1 MKYIKIGACILT
13 LFATVSCQDILTE
26 EVLTE
31 RPNSYFDTDAGIL
44 AGVVGAYNQTF
55 AVPFNGEA
63 TFATTN
69 YGTDEFVVGGD
80 QSNSPWNNYD
90 GGLKSI
96 VNTVTSNTVPA
107 ERAWD
112 MYYNAIGLTNQVIQ
126 SAIAS
131 TSTSATIKKTALGEG
146 YFMRAFNYLKLVRQ
160 YGGVPIKTKVST
172 TVETEFT
179 RATSQEVYALIID
192 DLKNA
197 YNLLDNVGPGPQ
209 KITKDAVAHYLAKAY
224 LSRASE
230 INDSWNSSTKAAD
243 LAEVV
248 KLSDDIITRHPL
260 VSNYAALW
268 AWDKVNAASESVSEL
283 ILSAQFSND
292 ALSTTSNT
300 QHLYFAARYDDLPFM
315 QRDLTGMRPF
325 SRLAPS
331 YFTYSVFDQ
340 VNDSRF
346 WKSFRTK
353 SRVNKGSGKYVNG
366 DLGIMY
372 VINSPDDK
380 RFAKS
385 SYVDE
390 LVYSKTGKTI
400 PSVFVAY
407 STDGKNLLGG
417 VRYPSLNKYFD
428 GSRIG
433 FNDVNGFRDVVL
445 ARSAETYLM
454 AAEAKVRLAS
464 LGTGSYDDALP
475 YINAVRRRAAFKA
488 GEDRAAY
495 ADGAAAFVVST
506 AGQSTSINSYFTEN
520 SYYESTGIAATTAAT
535 TLDITNSNN
544 LPAQDVA
551 VINKLGYTS
560 TYDKMLCLVLNE
572 KTREMCGE
580 FHRWEDLARTK
591 TLLARAKAYNL
602 ATPGTTGA
610 SVNIKDYHLV
620 RPIPQTFLDGI
631 TKNGIPLTAAEKQ
644 AMQNTG
650 Y

>member
-26 EVLTE
+26 EVVTD
-31 RPNSYFDTDAGIL
+31 RPNSYFNTDAGIL

-63 TFATTN
+63 TFSTTN

-96 VNTVTSNTVPA
+96 VTTVTSNTVPA
-107 ERAWD
+107 EKAWD
-112 MYYNAIGLTNQVIQ
+112 TYYNAIGLTNQVIQ
-126 SAIAS
+126 SAVAS
-131 TSTSATIKKTALGEG
+131 TSTSATIKKTALGEA

-160 YGGVPIKTKVST
+160 FGGVPIKTSVST
-172 TVETEFT
+172 TVETEFS
-179 RATSQEVYALIID
+179 RATSQEVYAFIID
-192 DLKNA
+192 DLKKA
-197 YNLLDNVGPGPQ
+197 YDLLDNVGPGPQ
-209 KITKDAVAHYLAKAY
+209 KITKDAVGHYLAKAY

-230 INDSWNSSTKAAD
+230 INDSWNTSTKAAD

-248 KLSDDIITRHPL
+248 RLSDDIITRHPL

-300 QHLYFAARYDDLPFM
+300 QHLYFASRYDDLPYM

-372 VINSPDDK
+372 IINSPDDK

-390 LVYSKTGKTI
+390 QVYSKTGKTI

-417 VRYPSLNKYFD
+417 VRFPSLNKYFD

-520 SYYESTGIAATTAAT
+520 SYYESTGIPVTTTAT
-535 TLDITNSNN
+535 SLDITSSAN
-544 LPAQDVA
+544 LPAQDLA
-551 VINKLGYTS
+551 VISKLGYTS

-610 SVNIKDYHLV
+610 SVNIKDYHLL

>member
-26 EVLTE
+26 EVVIN

-55 AVPFNGEA
+55 AVPFNGET

-112 MYYNAIGLTNQVIQ
+112 MYYIAIGLTNQVIQ

-131 TSTSATIKKTALGEG
+131 TSTSAAIKKTALGEA

-209 KITKDAVAHYLAKAY
+209 KITKDAVGHYLAKAY

-230 INDSWNSSTKAAD
+230 INDSWNTSTKAAD

-260 VSNYAALW
+260 VANYAALW

-292 ALSTTSNT
+292 ALSTTSNA
-300 QHLYFAARYDDLPFM
+300 QHLYFTARYDDLPFM

-366 DLGIMY
+366 DLGVMY
-372 VINSPDDK
+372 IINSPDDK

-428 GSRIG
+428 GARIG

-475 YINAVRRRAAFKA
+475 YINAVRKRAAFKA

-506 AGQSTSINSYFTEN
+506 AGQSTSINSYITEN
-520 SYYESTGIAATTAAT
+520 SYYESTGITATTAAT
-535 TLDITNSNN
+535 ALDITNSNN

-560 TYDKMLCLVLNE
+560 MYDKMLCLVLNE

-602 ATPGTTGA
+602 PTPGTTGA
-610 SVNIKDYHLV
+610 SANIKDYHLV

-631 TKNGIPLTAAEKQ
+631 TKNGIPLTGAEKQ

>member
-26 EVLTE
+26 EVVVD
-31 RPNSYFDTDAGIL
+31 RPNSYYDTDAGIL

-80 QSNSPWNNYD
+80 ASNGPWNNYD

-96 VNTVTSNTVPA
+96 VTTVTSNTIAA

-126 SAIAS
+126 SALAS
-131 TSTSATIKKTALGEG
+131 TSTSATIKKTALGEA

-209 KITKDAVAHYLAKAY
+209 KITKDAVGHYLAKAY

-230 INDSWNSSTKAAD
+230 INDSWNTSTKAAD

-260 VSNYAALW
+260 VANYAALW
-268 AWDKVNAASESVSEL
+268 AWDKVNAASESVSEV

-300 QHLYFAARYDDLPFM
+300 QHLYFTSRYDDLPFM

-372 VINSPDDK
+372 IINSPDDK

-390 LVYSKTGKTI
+390 QVYSKTGKTI
-400 PSVFVAY
+400 PSVYVAY

-417 VRYPSLNKYFD
+417 VRFPSLNKYFD
-428 GSRIG
+428 GARIG

-475 YINAVRRRAAFKA
+475 YINAVRKRAAFKA

-535 TLDITNSNN
+535 ALDITNSNN

-602 ATPGTTGA
+602 PTPGNAGA
-610 SVNIKDYHLV
+610 SANIKDFHVL

>member
-26 EVLTE
+26 EVVTD
-31 RPNSYFDTDAGIL
+31 RPNSYFNTDAGIL

-63 TFATTN
+63 TFSTTN

-96 VNTVTSNTVPA
+96 VTTVTSNTVPA
-107 ERAWD
+107 EKAWD
-112 MYYNAIGLTNQVIQ
+112 TYYNAIGLTNQVIQ
-126 SAIAS
+126 SAVAS
-131 TSTSATIKKTALGEG
+131 TSTSATIKKTALGEA

-160 YGGVPIKTKVST
+160 FGGVPIKTSVST
-172 TVETEFT
+172 TVETEFS
-179 RATSQEVYALIID
+179 RATSQEVYAFIID
-192 DLKNA
+192 DLKKA
-197 YNLLDNVGPGPQ
+197 YDLLDNVGPGPQ
-209 KITKDAVAHYLAKAY
+209 KITKDAVGHYLAKAY

-230 INDSWNSSTKAAD
+230 INDSWNTSTKAAD

-248 KLSDDIITRHPL
+248 RLSDDIITRHPL

-300 QHLYFAARYDDLPFM
+300 QHLYFASRYDDLPYM

-372 VINSPDDK
+372 IINSPDDK

-390 LVYSKTGKTI
+390 QVYSKTGKTI

-417 VRYPSLNKYFD
+417 VRFPSLNKYFD

-475 YINAVRRRAAFKA
+475 YINALRRRAAFKA

-520 SYYESTGIAATTAAT
+520 SYYESTGIPVTTTAT
-535 TLDITNSNN
+535 SLDITSSAN
-544 LPAQDVA
+544 LPAQDLA
-551 VINKLGYTS
+551 VISKLGYTS

-610 SVNIKDYHLV
+610 SVNIKDYHLL

>member
-13 LFATVSCQDILTE
+13 LFTTVSCQDILTE
-26 EVLTE
+26 EVVTD

-44 AGVVGAYNQTF
+44 AGIAGAYNQTF
-55 AVPFNGEA
+55 AVPFNGES

-96 VNTVTSNTVPA
+96 VTTVTSNTVPA

-112 MYYNAIGLTNQVIQ
+112 MYYIAIGLTNQVIK
-126 SAIAS
+126 SALAS
-131 TSTSATIKKTALGEG
+131 TSTNAAIKKTALGEA

-160 YGGVPIKTKVST
+160 YGGVPIKTSVTT
-172 TVETEFT
+172 TVETEFS
-179 RATSQEVYALIID
+179 RATPQEVYTFIID

-197 YNLLDNVGPGPQ
+197 YNLLDNTGPSPQ
-209 KITKDAVAHYLAKAY
+209 KITKDAAAHYLAKAY

-230 INDSWNSSTKAAD
+230 INDSWNTSTKAAD

-248 KLSDDIITRHPL
+248 KLSDEVIARHPL
-260 VSNYAALW
+260 ATNYGSLW
-268 AWDKVNAASESVSEL
+268 AWDKVNAPSESLPEL

-300 QHLYFAARYDDLPFM
+300 QHLYFAARYDDLPYM

-353 SRVNKGSGKYVNG
+353 SRVNKGSGNYVNG

-372 VINSPDDK
+372 IINSPDDK

-385 SYVDE
+385 NYVDE
-390 LVYSKTGKTI
+390 LVYSKTGKKI
-400 PSVFVAY
+400 PHVYVAY

-417 VRYPSLNKYFD
+417 VRFPSLSKYFD
-428 GSRIG
+428 GARIG

-454 AAEAKVRLAS
+454 AAEAKVRLAN

-475 YINAVRRRAAFKA
+475 YINAVRKRAAFKA

-495 ADGAAAFVVST
+495 ADGAAAFAVST
-506 AGQSTSINSYFTEN
+506 SGQSTSINSYFTEN
-520 SYYESTGIAATTAAT
+520 SYYESTGIDPTTAAT
-535 TLDITNSNN
+535 VLDITSSTN

-560 TYDKMLCLVLNE
+560 MYDKMLCLVLNE
-572 KTREMCGE
+572 KTRELCGE

-610 SVNIKDYHLV
+610 AANIKDHHLL

-631 TKNGIPLTAAEKQ
+631 TKNGIPLTGGEKQ
-644 AMQNTG
+644 AMQNPG